1 MKLTKYI
8 QKTLGA
14 FIFFS
19 LGFSSLVYGQRNEAS
34 LFKAMQDEMNRTKNE
49 LKLPGAP
56 PTYFV
61 GYTIAENKY
70 ISVISSLGTTV
81 YTKERPIERVNSVKL
96 YVGDNNFSSDY
107 SYSGNGINSN
117 TLMTRDD
124 SYDQIRYSFWQT
136 SDLAYKFAV
145 EVYNSKKSAVKT
157 ATISEEEKSL
167 PDMLPIATPE
177 VSTPLIPEFNLNKN
191 SYHDLANKLSKI
203 FCNYPSIF
211 SSSVGIDGI
220 ETVYYYLTS
229 EGTKIKEP
237 VGYVSISIKGSVRN
251 NLGQVIEDQKTIYA
265 KTFEKL
271 PIEDSLVSSVKDFAE
286 RLLVLTKAPNMEEY
300 YLGPVLFEDE
310 ASAKIFA
317 DNLVSPSGILSFR
330 HPYQVVA
337 SVARAENVSEAKNVK
352 PLEERMGKKVIDSRL
367 NVSNR
372 TDLSDYAGFSLIGAY
387 SYDGQGV
394 APIKNLSL
402 IENGILKNMLSS
414 RVPTKKIK
422 VSSGSMRF
430 GVYPRNVVN
439 SLAPGVL
446 VISAPSGESTTALKT
461 QLLNVAKE
469 EGLDYAYI
477 VRNFAGRSG
486 QYLYRVSVKD
496 GSETLVTGA
505 EISPVQFIKLKR
517 VLGVSGEEFVYNY
530 LYKESIPTSLV
541 APKSVLI
548 EDIEIVNKPL
558 TIQKES
564 PLIEKK
570 F

>member
-14 FIFFS
+14 FIFLS
-19 LGFSSLVYGQRNEAS
+19 LGFSSVVYGQKNEAS
-34 LFKAMQDEMNRTKNE
+34 LFKAMQDEMTRTKNE
-49 LKLPGAP
+49 LKLPGAL

-70 ISVISSLGTTV
+70 ISIISSLGTIT
-81 YTKERPIERVNSVKL
+81 YTKESPRERVNSVKL

-107 SYSGNGINSN
+107 SYSGNGIRSN

-124 SYDQIRYSFWQT
+124 SYDHIRYSFWQT

-157 ATISEEEKSL
+157 ATISEEEKAL
-167 PDMLPIATPE
+167 PDMLPISYPE
-177 VSTPLIPEFNLNKN
+177 VSTPVIPEFNLNRK
-191 SYHDLANKLSKI
+191 SYQDLANKLSKI
-203 FCNYPSIF
+203 FCNYSSVF
-211 SSSVGIDGI
+211 NSSVGIDGI
-220 ETVYYYLTS
+220 ETIYYYLTS

-237 VGYVSISIKGSVRN
+237 VGYVSISVKGSIRN
-251 NLGQVIEDQKTIYA
+251 RKGQVIEDQKTIYA
-265 KTFEKL
+265 KSFDKL
-271 PIEDSLVSSVKDFAE
+271 PAEDILIASVKDFAE
-286 RLLVLTKAPNMEEY
+286 RLSSLIQAPNMDEY

-337 SVARAENVSEAKNVK
+337 SVTRAENVSEAKNVK

-367 NVSNR
+367 NVVNR
-372 TDLSDYAGFSLIGAY
+372 TDLSDFGGFSLIGSY
-387 SYDGQGV
+387 NYDGQGV

-414 RVPTKKIK
+414 RVPTIKIK
-422 VSSGSMRF
+422 TSSGSMRF
-430 GVYPRNVVN
+430 GVSPRSVIN

-446 VISAPSGESTTALKT
+446 IVSAPSGEATTTLKT
-461 QLLNVAKE
+461 QLLNAAKE

-477 VRNFAGRSG
+477 VRNFASGSG
-486 QYLYRVSVKD
+486 QYLYKVSVKD

-505 EISPVQFIKLKR
+505 EISPIQFIKLKR
-517 VLGVSGEEFVYNY
+517 VLGVSKDDFVYNY
-530 LYKESIPTSLV
+530 LYKESIPTSII

-564 PLIEKK
+564 PLIGK
-570 F
+570 